1 MRCFDEDCLAKLS
14 EVYDDAFLSQYV
26 DDIHKQ
32 RCSTCGNKGSV
43 DLYVSHTVTAFLI
56 HFSWSESPNV
66 CCRRCGVRHIVE
78 GIVWTLILGW
88 WQIPFGIV
96 AAPWQIFK
104 GFKRLISLPDLRYPS
119 PEFVKM
125 QRLKLAKRMRI
136 PGQFADV

>member
-1 MRCFDEDCLAKLS
+1 
-14 EVYDDAFLSQYV
+14 
-26 DDIHKQ
+26 
-32 RCSTCGNKGSV
+32 
-43 DLYVSHTVTAFLI
+43 
-56 HFSWSESPNV
+56 
-66 CCRRCGVRHIVE
+66 VE